1 MVGFEKHFRMLHV
14 ILLSKKQPSV
24 GELENFG
31 RKTIWIEQT
40 NNIHNK
46 TVIFFSCFSMTD
58 QKMFP
63 PRFLQGFTCGALPMA
78 KMWDRAS

>member
-1 MVGFEKHFRMLHV
+1 MVGFEKHFKMLHV

-46 TVIFFSCFSMTD
+46 TVIFF
-58 QKMFP
+58 
-63 PRFLQGFTCGALPMA
+63 LVLV
-78 KMWDRAS
+78 